1 MLSESKDTLVHHLVQ
16 SAPEVMRPLVDYWYI
31 DEDGNYYYE
40 YEPDYYEWDDY
51 YDPYDSDDTFEYED
65 LTEGLP
71 HYDQDDLD
79 GADYIDYIDYYR
91 YMINL
96 VFVALPWAVV
106 SAACVGWN
114 LYFNANWNEMWAGG
128 NVWLMANTFYIL
140 FQGFASIMLAFELPI
155 WLRTFR
161 TTRFWSFVFATV
173 YNLVFFTLA
182 LEWWDMLYVVNDK
195 SSYDF
200 VDIFINMCLG
210 YNIVLHFTIIPV
222 NTFIIVKEISMEYF

>member
-1 MLSESKDTLVHHLVQ
+1 LSTSYCLIEVPFKDNFEI
-16 SAPEVMRPLVDYWYI
+16 SI
-31 DEDGNYYYE
+31 DN
-40 YEPDYYEWDDY
+40 
-51 YDPYDSDDTFEYED
+51 
-65 LTEGLP
+65 
-71 HYDQDDLD
+71 YDQDDLD

-106 SAACVGWN
+106 SIACVGWN

-140 FQGFASIMLAFELPI
+140 FQGFASVMLAFELPI

-182 LEWWDMLYVVNDK
+182 LEWWDMLYIVNDK

-200 VDIFINMCLG
+200 VDIFINTCLG
-210 YNIVLHFTIIPV
+210 YNWEHVVNETLEEGCCVELACVSLRGCRDLGLQHAIGPQCSFCRHFVRLI
-222 NTFIIVKEISMEYF
+222 